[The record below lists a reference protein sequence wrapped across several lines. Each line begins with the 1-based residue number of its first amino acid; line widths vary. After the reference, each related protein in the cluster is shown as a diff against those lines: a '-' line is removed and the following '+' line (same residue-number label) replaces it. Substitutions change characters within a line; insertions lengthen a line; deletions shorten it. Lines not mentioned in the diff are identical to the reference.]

1 MAATEEQIAALRS
14 FVGAPPS
21 VPDNA
26 LGTIFDR
33 AAADVGRY
41 CGTAISEVPADVLQG
56 VTIEVSAEL
65 FHRRSAPNGISQF
78 ADASGNPV
86 RVARDPMVAAY
97 RELAPYVGLGIG

>member
-1 MAATEEQIAALRS
+1 MATTDQIAALRA

-21 VPDNA
+21 VQDGA
-26 LGTIFDR
+26 LGAIYDR
-33 AAADVGRY
+33 AEADVTNYVG
-41 CGTAISEVPADVLQG
+41 GKAVPAIVLAG
-56 VTIEVSAEL
+56 VTVEVAAEL
-65 FHRRSAPNGISQF
+65 FHRKAAPNGISQF